1 MIAESII
8 GAATELGPIK
18 VPVVVRLQGTNSVEG
33 LKMLDEAKLGI
44 HVEADFGEA
53 AKMAVRF
60 AAGQ

>member
-1 MIAESII
+1 MFLVVISMLIAS
-8 GAATELGPIK
+8 
-18 VPVVVRLQGTNSVEG
+18 Q
-33 LKMLDEAKLGI
+33 LDEAKLGI